1 MDDAMLNKIAD
12 SIMDLYKCDENAIA
26 VLEGQLRGTQRS
38 IDNLVRAIEKG
49 VVTSS
54 TQARLEELE
63 EDAKRLQSAIREE
76 EARRP
81 KLTKEFILFTL
92 QKYKSLDLTSL
103 RNREKLVDS
112 LVNCIILYDDKIVIT
127 FNYENESVTIKTTEE
142 ISSVEIH
149 SSDFQSTRSPK

>member
-63 EDAKRLQSAIREE
+63 EDAKRMQSAIREE
-76 EARRP
+76 EARLNFQP
-81 KLTKEFILFTL
+81 CFFVSFNSAIL
-92 QKYKSLDLTSL
+92 
-103 RNREKLVDS
+103 
-112 LVNCIILYDDKIVIT
+112 
-127 FNYENESVTIKTTEE
+127 
-142 ISSVEIH
+142 
-149 SSDFQSTRSPK
+149 